1 MNDELKEPIPDP
13 TPEVPTPAGYTLRII
28 SPTDVV
34 SSLEVR
40 MYGSVDEGREAM
52 EAVGNK
58 LLRNG
63 IKEFEIHLTDTT
75 TDGVVQTLRR
85 VVTGEIQC
93 LS

>member
-1 MNDELKEPIPDP
+1 
-13 TPEVPTPAGYTLRII
+13 
-28 SPTDVV
+28 
-34 SSLEVR
+34 

-63 IKEFEIHLTDTT
+63 IKEFEIHLTDATN
-75 TDGVVQTLRR
+75 DGVVQTLRR
-85 VVTGEIQC
+85 VVTGETQC